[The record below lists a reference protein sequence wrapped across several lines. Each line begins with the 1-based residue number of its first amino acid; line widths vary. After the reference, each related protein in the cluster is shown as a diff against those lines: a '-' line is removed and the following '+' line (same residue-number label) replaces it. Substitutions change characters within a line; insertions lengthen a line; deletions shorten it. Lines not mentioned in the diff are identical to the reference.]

1 MFQHRSHDYL
11 NYHEM
16 ENMSDFLMNFSLYC
30 YITSTTFILRPPCF
44 TDSLA
49 SVVLL
54 AFSFFFCEKFVLL
67 DLFYVAPWIKFFFF
81 FSYYDFILHLLLY
94 VAPVIDGTTQHLMD
108 ENVRLLSQIAA
119 NIDRCQVCYLPS

>member
-16 ENMSDFLMNFSLYC
+16 ENISVFLMNCSFYC

-49 SVVLL
+49 NVVLL
-54 AFSFFFCEKFVLL
+54 AFSFSFLWIVFLL
-67 DLFYVAPWIKFFFF
+67 DLFFVAPWIKFFF

-94 VAPVIDGTTQHLMD
+94 VVPIIDGTTQHLMD
-108 ENVRLLSQIAA
+108 ENIRILSQIAA
-119 NIDRCQVCYLPS
+119 NIDRYQVCNRPS